1 MKQAWSNLKSF
12 VTVWLMLLL
21 AVIVV
26 GNLFGLKLDQ
36 EILLLFTNI
45 TSSVITYYFTKKQND
60 KEKSEEEII

>member
-1 MKQAWSNLKSF
+1 MKQAWSSLKSF

-45 TSSVITYYFTKKQND
+45 TSSVITYYFTKKQSE

>member
-1 MKQAWSNLKSF
+1 MKQAWSSLKSF

-45 TSSVITYYFTKKQND
+45 TSSVITYYFTKKQNE

>member
-1 MKQAWSNLKSF
+1 MKQAWSSLKSF

-21 AVIVV
+21 AVVVV

-45 TSSVITYYFTKKQND
+45 TSSVITYYFTKKQNE